1 MWRDGDMIEG
11 GERGSVM
18 GHIENS
24 ECYVSLCLGNFREDY
39 HKCTKRP
46 YRRFLLL
53 SMLMSI

>member
-1 MWRDGDMIEG
+1 MIEG